1 MNRYSDCY
9 NKGMTYTKTSSKVDI
24 AEMMQTNAADPKT
37 EFPRTVN
44 QQSRDK
50 S

>member
-1 MNRYSDCY
+1 MNTQTVT
-9 NKGMTYTKTSSKVDI
+9 KGMTYSYTKTSSKVDI